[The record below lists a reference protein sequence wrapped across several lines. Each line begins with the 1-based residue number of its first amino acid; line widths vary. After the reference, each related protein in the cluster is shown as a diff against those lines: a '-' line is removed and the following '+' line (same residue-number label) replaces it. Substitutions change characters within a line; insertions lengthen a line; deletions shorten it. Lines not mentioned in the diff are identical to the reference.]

1 MSLLTKSG
9 AWIRRVTAPP
19 PELAPKD
26 MLTYI
31 PSIPEEPKV
40 IRTYYLM
47 GVSYANCEWTHI
59 PQGAI
64 QEFVELF
71 NKPDEHLPYGPHVQF
86 YAKVSRGG
94 AYTYTA
100 SLFGEKGVGTFRIA
114 HGNIHPNASSKAVAE
129 GRAVTFTNVDIDL
142 TAGKHRGLSLAGI
155 SVMITPWGQLVA
167 IDA

>member
-1 MSLLTKSG
+1 
-9 AWIRRVTAPP
+9 
-19 PELAPKD
+19 

-86 YAKVSRGG
+86 YAKVSRGDCM
-94 AYTYTA
+94 A
-100 SLFGEKGVGTFRIA
+100 SAGEA
-114 HGNIHPNASSKAVAE
+114 
-129 GRAVTFTNVDIDL
+129 
-142 TAGKHRGLSLAGI
+142 
-155 SVMITPWGQLVA
+155 
-167 IDA
+167 